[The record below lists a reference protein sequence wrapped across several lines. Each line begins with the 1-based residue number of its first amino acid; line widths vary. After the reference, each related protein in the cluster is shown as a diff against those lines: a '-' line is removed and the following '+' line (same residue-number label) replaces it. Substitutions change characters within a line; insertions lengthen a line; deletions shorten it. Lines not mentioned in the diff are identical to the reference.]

1 MLKIIN
7 GKRYNTE
14 TATDVL
20 SLDINAGMYVVESRS
35 DFRWEDTELYLTKKG
50 EWFLAGQ
57 GNALS
62 RWGRQCGSMR
72 GPGSGIMP
80 ICSEEAQAIL
90 EEHGQTELIEKYF
103 SDKISDA

>member
-14 TATDVL
+14 TAIDVL
-20 SLDINAGMYVVESRS
+20 ALDCNAGMWVVESRS
-35 DFRWEDTELYLTKKG
+35 DFRWEDTELYLTKNG
-50 EWFLAGQ
+50 QWFLSGH

-62 RWGRQCGSMR
+62 RWGKDYGSTR

-80 ICSEEAQAIL
+80 ISPEEAQAIL
-90 EEHGQTELIEKYF
+90 EEHGQTELIERYF
-103 SDKISDA
+103 PDKISDA